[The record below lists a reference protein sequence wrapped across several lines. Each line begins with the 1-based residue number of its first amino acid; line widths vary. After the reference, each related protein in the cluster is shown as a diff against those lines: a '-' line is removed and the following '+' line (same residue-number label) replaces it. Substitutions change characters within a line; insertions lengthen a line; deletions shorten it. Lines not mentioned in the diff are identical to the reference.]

1 MHSVFIKLGT
11 QKSKEVRLV
20 KLRNPLGFTEW
31 TGQWSPRYDY
41 NVNLFK
47 FKSFIGKSIVKY
59 MYIIITMLRN
69 PIHSQAYYK
78 HRDNT

>member
-20 KLRNPLGFTEW
+20 KLRNPPGFTEW

-47 FKSFIGKSIVKY
+47 FKSFIG
-59 MYIIITMLRN
+59 
-69 PIHSQAYYK
+69 
-78 HRDNT
+78 

>member
-41 NVNLFK
+41 NVNL
-47 FKSFIGKSIVKY
+47 IVH
-59 MYIIITMLRN
+59 MILLSN
-69 PIHSQAYYK
+69 
-78 HRDNT
+78 